1 MAIIPIY
8 DNKKNLVMQ
17 YSDNF
22 VKITPLFDRL
32 GKEVNKNAQYSV
44 AVDIMVEGGFPRY
57 YYDETSEKLSEEEIA
72 EIKEMAET
80 FGKDE

>member
-1 MAIIPIY
+1 MAIILIY
-8 DNKKNLVMQ
+8 DNKRNLAMQ

-44 AVDIMVEGGFPRY
+44 AVDIRVEGGFPRY

-72 EIKEMAET
+72 EIKEMART